1 MKKSC
6 LLGIGL
12 LLILGLASNPLLADV
27 VLLSDDFDNEGPESW
42 NYNNFQKWTV
52 TDGSVDLLGPGGW
65 NPFPAYGKYVDLD
78 GSTLDAGRL
87 ISKTIFALT
96 PGIIYTLKFDLAGSQ
111 WGDTNTV
118 DVSLGSFSESF
129 TLDPSAPFTTYSRN
143 ISLPFATSAQLI
155 FDHRGGDNKG
165 LLLDNVQL
173 SYVPLPGAVC
183 LLGSGLVGL
192 LGWRAVRRK
201 S

>member
-1 MKKSC
+1 M
-6 LLGIGL
+6 
-12 LLILGLASNPLLADV
+12 
-27 VLLSDDFDNEGPESW
+27 
-42 NYNNFQKWTV
+42 
-52 TDGSVDLLGPGGW
+52 DLLGPVGW
-65 NPFPAYGKYVDLD
+65 NPFQAYGKYVDLD
-78 GSTLDAGRL
+78 GSTSDAGRL
-87 ISKTIFALT
+87 KSKTIFALT

-111 WGDTNTV
+111 LGDTNTA

-129 TLDPSAPFTTYSRN
+129 TPASSAPFTTYSRN

-155 FDHRGGDNKG
+155 FDHQGGDNAG

-183 LLGSGLVGL
+183 LLGSGLVVL
-192 LGWRAVRRK
+192 LGWRWVRRK

>member
-1 MKKSC
+1 
-6 LLGIGL
+6 
-12 LLILGLASNPLLADV
+12 LGLASNPLLADV
-27 VLLSDDFDNEGPESW
+27 VLLSDDFDNEGPVSW

-65 NPFPAYGKYVDLD
+65 NPFPAYGKYLDLD

-87 ISKTIFALT
+87 VSKTSFTLS

-129 TLDPSAPFTTYSRN
+129 TPASSAPFTTYSRN
-143 ISLPFATSAQLI
+143 ISLPFATSAHLV
-155 FDHRGGDNKG
+155 FDHQGGDNLG

-173 SYVPLPGAVC
+173 SYVPLPGALW
-183 LLGSGLVGL
+183 LLGSGILFLAG
-192 LGWRAVRRK
+192 GRRFFRR
-201 S
+201 